1 MGKNVH
7 VNLPLAIPS
16 LKRREIPSAVI
27 SPTWQNESRT
37 QLQNHQLFKV
47 KKTYIFQSAQVV
59 GWFTVCVTRITRA
72 GGQFYQ

>member
-16 LKRREIPSAVI
+16 LKRREIPRAVI

-37 QLQNHQLFKV
+37 QLQNQLFKV
-47 KKTYIFQSAQVV
+47 KKTYIVQSAQVV
-59 GWFTVCVTRITRA
+59 GWFTVCVTEITRA